1 MSAADN
7 GTLFR
12 VLDSAPRTAAGHMAL
27 DKVIIEAHS
36 RGLIPN
42 TLRFLQFKPCA
53 LVGLH
58 QNTFLEVNVPY
69 CRENGIEINRRITGG
84 GSLYWG
90 RLELGWELYAGKNT
104 PGIPRQV
111 EGMYRLLCEAMA
123 AGLRTMGLEAAYR
136 PVNDIEIRGRKIA
149 GTGGTELAGS
159 FVFQCSLLVDF
170 DIDEMLRVLRFPLE
184 KLSDKAVKSM
194 RERVTSVKAQLG
206 YVPADTVLKQ
216 AVLTGLRQTLAYEF
230 VPGELTARETALL
243 AEYLPQF
250 ESPEWIYGQAG
261 AVLSTVDCTASYKAP
276 GGLIRVQ
283 MRLDEGVRS
292 IKYLFISGDF
302 FAYPARVINDLETA
316 LKNTPVDSR
325 RIAGIIREFFRS
337 HQAEIPGVAPE
348 HFIEAVLLAVEQAK
362 VTQPVPQSPLAEVCC
377 EAGR

>member
-69 CRENGIEINRRITGG
+69 CRENGIDINRRITGG

-261 AVLSTVDCTASYKAP
+261 AVLSTVDCTASCKAP

>member
-12 VLDSAPRTAAGHMAL
+12 VLDSAPRTAAEHMAL

-36 RGLIPN
+36 RGFIPN

-69 CRENGIEINRRITGG
+69 CRENGIDINRRITGG

-90 RLELGWELYAGKNT
+90 QLELGWELYAGKNT

-184 KLSDKAVKSM
+184 KLSDKAVTSM
-194 RERVTSVKAQLG
+194 RERVTSLTGQLG
-206 YVPADTVLKQ
+206 YVPPDTVIKQ

-243 AEYLPQF
+243 AAYLPQF

-261 AVLSTVDCTASYKAP
+261 AVLNTVDCTASYKAP

-283 MRLDEGVRS
+283 MRLDEGVRA

-316 LKNTPVDSR
+316 LKNTPADSR

-337 HQAEIPGVAPE
+337 HQAEIPGVGPE

>member
-1 MSAADN
+1 MPAADN
-7 GTLFR
+7 GTAFR

-69 CRENGIEINRRITGG
+69 CRENGIDINRRITGG

-230 VPGELTARETALL
+230 VPGELTARETAWL

-261 AVLSTVDCTASYKAP
+261 AVLNTVDCTASYKAP

-283 MRLDEGVRS
+283 MRLDEGVRA

-337 HQAEIPGVAPE
+337 HQAEIPGVGPE
-348 HFIEAVLLAVEQAK
+348 HFIEAVLLAVSQAQSA
-362 VTQPVPQSPLAEVCC
+362 QPAEVCC

>member
-1 MSAADN
+1 MPAADN

-69 CRENGIEINRRITGG
+69 CRENGIDINRRITGG

-90 RLELGWELYAGKNT
+90 PLELGWELYAGKNT

-111 EGMYRLLCEAMA
+111 AGMYRLLCEAMA

-136 PVNDIEIRGRKIA
+136 PVNDIEVRGRKIA

-170 DIDEMLRVLRFPLE
+170 DMEEMLRVLRFPLE

>member
-1 MSAADN
+1 MPAADN
-7 GTLFR
+7 GTTFR
-12 VLDSAPRTAAGHMAL
+12 VLDSVPRTAAEHMAL

-69 CRENGIEINRRITGG
+69 CRENGIDINRRITGG

-184 KLSDKAVKSM
+184 KLSDKAVTSM
-194 RERVTSVKAQLG
+194 RERVTSLTGQLG
-206 YVPADTVLKQ
+206 YVPPDAVIKQ

-230 VPGELTARETALL
+230 VPGKLTARETALL
-243 AEYLPQF
+243 AAYLPQF

-261 AVLSTVDCTASYKAP
+261 AVLNTVDCTASYKAP

-283 MRLDEGVRS
+283 MRLDEGARV

-316 LKNTPVDSR
+316 LKNTPADSR

-337 HQAEIPGVAPE
+337 HQAEIPGVGPE

-362 VTQPVPQSPLAEVCC
+362 ATQPVQQSPLGEVCC